1 MTPVS
6 VFLSVLFFT
15 LLGMAYVKGYDA
27 VKRRSPENLVQF
39 YLIMATI
46 RMVLVATV
54 VALYVV
60 FSTDRDKAIEFAA
73 MFIIMYAIMMVVTLV
88 MRH

>member
-73 MFIIMYAIMMVVTLV
+73 MFIIMYARMMVVTLV